1 MTLLTSTRALLLAA
15 LLTGPVPT
23 LAKDTNYMTLSTQYA
38 TAVEERGDAVQRALG
53 TAEAMLKVNTGDSV
67 ALAYKG
73 SLLTMVGGDALMPWN
88 KLKYVNVGLEL
99 LDEAVAKS
107 SGAPSHGLDAE
118 LEIFMVAGFTN
129 ARLPAMFK
137 REPLARQ
144 NISRLIAHP
153 HFEDLPANLRAQ
165 ALSIAAA
172 YAMKDGHED
181 SAKALFEQAKTADA
195 KVAQSVYDD
204 RT

>member
-1 MTLLTSTRALLLAA
+1 MNLVTSTRALLLTA
-15 LLTGPVPT
+15 LLTGATPT
-23 LAKDTNYMTLSTQYA
+23 FAKDTNYMTLSTQYA
-38 TAVEERGDAVQRALG
+38 TAVEERGDAVKRALG
-53 TAEAMLKVNTGDSV
+53 SAEAMLKSNASDAV

-99 LDEAVAKS
+99 LDEAVAS
-107 SGAPSHGLDAE
+107 STGAPSHGLDPE
-118 LEIFMVAGFTN
+118 LEILMVAGFTN

-144 NISRLIAHP
+144 IISRLLEHP
-153 HFEDLPANLRAQ
+153 RFDDLAPELRAQ

-172 YAMKDGHED
+172 YANKDGNGE
-181 SAKALFEQAKTADA
+181 SAKILLERAKTANA
-195 KVAQSVYDD
+195 KVAQSVFDE
-204 RT
+204 RS